1 MPTLAIVLLLT
12 SAVMHAFWNL
22 ILKQS
27 EIKYIAMNWQVLL
40 SGAAAII
47 AIFFVGLPPRS
58 MWLFAGLSTILEMLY
73 FLLLMY
79 AYTDHDFSLIYPI
92 ARGAAPALLAVW
104 AALFLHEIPTTGGL
118 FGILMIV
125 LGMVIIGSTSLLQ
138 NHENKPHLKGIMLA
152 LGVAFII
159 SVYTLVDG
167 TAVKGHPD
175 SALPYALSMFV
186 LVPFL
191 TTPVVV
197 RRYGWGAFAQAW
209 REQRWKLVLGGVLGV
224 VAYTTALFAY
234 SFAPLNYSE
243 AIREVSVVIG
253 AFLGWRF
260 LNEKLG
266 GYRLVGAAVIFVGIV
281 LIAIFG

>member
-12 SAVMHAFWNL
+12 SAIMHAFWNL

-27 EIKYIAMNWQVLL
+27 EIKYIAMNWQVIL

-58 MWLFAGLSTILEMLY
+58 MWLFAGLSTILEVLY

-138 NHENKPHLKGIMLA
+138 NHENKPHLKGIILA

-253 AFLGWRF
+253 AFLGWKF
-260 LNEKLG
+260 LGEKMG
-266 GYRLVGAAVIFVGIV
+266 GYRLAGAAVIFGGIV
-281 LIAIFG
+281 LIAFFG

>member
-1 MPTLAIVLLLT
+1 MPLLAIALLFA
-12 SAVMHAFWNL
+12 SAILHAVWNMM
-22 ILKQS
+22 LKQS
-27 EIKYIAMNWQVLL
+27 DIKYIAMNWQVIL
-40 SGAAAII
+40 SGIAAFI
-47 AIFFVGLPPRS
+47 ALFFVGLPPRS
-58 MWLFAGLSTILEMLY
+58 MWLFAITSTVLEVFY

-92 ARGAAPALLAVW
+92 ARGAAPAMLTLW
-104 AALFLHEIPTTGGL
+104 TALFLHEIPTTGGL
-118 FGILMIV
+118 FGILLIV

-138 NHENKPHLKGIMLA
+138 NHENKPHLKGIFLA

-175 SALPYALSMFV
+175 YALPYALAMFAF
-186 LVPFL
+186 VPFL
-191 TTPVVV
+191 TTPVVG
-197 RRYGWGAFAQAW
+197 RKFGWTPFAQAW
-209 REQRWKLVLGGVLGV
+209 REQRWRLILGGLLGV

-234 SFAPLNYSE
+234 TIAPLNYSE

-253 AFLGWRF
+253 AFFGWRF

-266 GYRLVGAAVIFVGIV
+266 GYRLLGAAVIFAGIS

>member
-1 MPTLAIVLLLT
+1 MPTLAIVLLLA
-12 SAVMHAFWNL
+12 SAFLHAVWNML
-22 ILKQS
+22 LKQS
-27 EIKYIAMNWQVLL
+27 EIKYVAMNWQVMLS
-40 SGAAAII
+40 SGAAILAL
-47 AIFFVGLPPRS
+47 FFTGLPPRD
-58 MWLFAGLSTILEMLY
+58 MWLFAGISTILEVFY

-92 ARGAAPALLAVW
+92 ARGAAPALLAIW

-118 FGILMIV
+118 FGILLIV
-125 LGMVIIGSTSLLQ
+125 VGMGVIGATSLLN
-138 NHENKPHLKGIMLA
+138 NHENKPHLKGIILA

-167 TAVKGHPD
+167 TAVKAHPD
-175 SALPYALSMFV
+175 SALPYALSMFT
-186 LVPFL
+186 LVPL
-191 TTPVVV
+191 MTTPVVV
-197 RRYGWGAFAQAW
+197 RRFGWGAFAQAW
-209 REQRWKLVLGGVLGV
+209 REQHWKLILGGVLGV

-253 AFLGWRF
+253 AFFGWRF

-266 GYRLVGAAVIFVGIV
+266 GYRLLGAAVIFGGIL
-281 LIAIFG
+281 LIAMFG

>member
-1 MPTLAIVLLLT
+1 MPPLAIVLLLT
-12 SAVMHAFWNL
+12 SAFMHALWNL

-27 EIKYIAMNWQVLL
+27 DIKYVAMNWQVLL
-40 SGAAAII
+40 SGAAALI
-47 AIFFVGLPPRS
+47 AIFITGLPPRA
-58 MWLFAGLSTILEMLY
+58 MWPFAIASAILEVLY

-92 ARGAAPALLAVW
+92 ARGAAPALVALW
-104 AALFLHEIPTTGGL
+104 AALILGEIPTAGGMI
-118 FGILMIV
+118 GILLIV
-125 LGMVIIGSTSLLQ
+125 VGMVVIGSTSLLN
-138 NHENKPHLKGIMLA
+138 NHENKPHLKGIFLA
-152 LGVAFII
+152 LGVALII
-159 SVYTLVDG
+159 SIYTIVDG
-167 TAVKGHPD
+167 TAVKAHPD

-186 LVPFL
+186 IVPFM

-197 RRYGWGAFAQAW
+197 RQHGWGAFAQAW
-209 REQRWKLVLGGVLGV
+209 RDHRWKLILGGVLGV

-253 AFLGWRF
+253 AFFGWRF

-266 GYRLVGAAVIFVGIV
+266 GYRLLGAGVIFAGIS

>member
-27 EIKYIAMNWQVLL
+27 EIKYIAMNWQVIL

-58 MWLFAGLSTILEMLY
+58 MWLFAGLSTILEVLY

-118 FGILMIV
+118 FGILLIV

-138 NHENKPHLKGIMLA
+138 NHENKPHLKGIILA

-234 SFAPLNYSE
+234 SCAPLNYSE

-266 GYRLVGAAVIFVGIV
+266 GYRLLGAAVIFGGIV
-281 LIAIFG
+281 LIAVFG

>member
-1 MPTLAIVLLLT
+1 MPLLAIVLLLA
-12 SAVMHAFWNL
+12 SALMHALWNL

-27 EIKYIAMNWQVLL
+27 DIKYVAMNWQVLL
-40 SGAAAII
+40 SGAAAVV
-47 AIFFVGLPPRS
+47 ALFFLGLPPRA
-58 MWLFAGLSTILEMLY
+58 MWSFAIGSAVLEVLY

-92 ARGAAPALLAVW
+92 ARGAAPALVVIW
-104 AALFLHEIPTTGGL
+104 AALFLREIPTTGGL
-118 FGILMIV
+118 FGILLIV
-125 LGMVIIGSTSLLQ
+125 IGMVIIGSTSLLN
-138 NHENKPHLKGIMLA
+138 NHENKPHLKGIFLA
-152 LGVAFII
+152 LGVAFLI
-159 SVYTLVDG
+159 SVYTIVDG
-167 TAVKGHPD
+167 TAVKAHPAA
-175 SALPYALSMFV
+175 SLPYALSMFA

-197 RRYGWGAFAQAW
+197 RGFGWTPFAQAW
-209 REQRWKLVLGGVLGV
+209 REQPFKLILGGVLGV

-266 GYRLVGAAVIFVGIV
+266 GYRLLGAGVIFAGIS

>member
-1 MPTLAIVLLLT
+1 MPLLAIALLFA
-12 SAVMHAFWNL
+12 SAILHAVWNMM
-22 ILKQS
+22 LKQS
-27 EIKYIAMNWQVLL
+27 EIKYIAMNWQVIL
-40 SGAAAII
+40 SGIAAFI
-47 AIFFVGLPPRS
+47 ALFFVGLPPRS
-58 MWLFAGLSTILEMLY
+58 MWLFAITSTILEVFY

-92 ARGAAPALLAVW
+92 ARGAAPAMLTLW
-104 AALFLHEIPTTGGL
+104 TALFLHEIPTTGGL
-118 FGILMIV
+118 FGILLIV

-138 NHENKPHLKGIMLA
+138 NHENKPHLKGIFLA

-175 SALPYALSMFV
+175 YALPYALAMFAF
-186 LVPFL
+186 VPFL
-191 TTPVVV
+191 TTPVVG
-197 RRYGWGAFAQAW
+197 RKFGWAPFAQAW
-209 REQRWKLVLGGVLGV
+209 REQRWRLVLGGILGV

-234 SFAPLNYSE
+234 TIAPLNYSE

-253 AFLGWRF
+253 AFFGWRF
-260 LNEKLG
+260 LNEKMG
-266 GYRLVGAAVIFVGIV
+266 GYRLLGAAVIFAGIS

>member
-1 MPTLAIVLLLT
+1 MPTLAIILLLT
-12 SAVMHAFWNL
+12 SAFMHALWNL

-27 EIKYIAMNWQVLL
+27 EVKYVAMNWQVLL
-40 SGAAAII
+40 GGAAAIV

-58 MWLFAGLSTILEMLY
+58 MWLFASLSTILEMLY

-118 FGILMIV
+118 FGILLIV
-125 LGMVIIGSTSLLQ
+125 LGMGFIGATSLLQ
-138 NHENKPHLKGIMLA
+138 NHENKPHLKGIFLA

-159 SVYTLVDG
+159 SVYTIVDG
-167 TAVKGHPD
+167 TAVKQHPD
-175 SALPYALSMFV
+175 SALPYALSMFA

-197 RRYGWGAFAQAW
+197 RRYGWGAFARAW
-209 REQRWKLVLGGVLGV
+209 REQPWRLVLGGVLGV

-243 AIREVSVVIG
+243 AIREVGVVIG
-253 AFLGWRF
+253 AFLGWKF
-260 LNEKLG
+260 LGEKMG
-266 GYRLVGAAVIFVGIV
+266 GYRLVGALVIFGGIV
-281 LIAIFG
+281 LIALFG

>member
-12 SAVMHAFWNL
+12 SAFMHALWNL

-27 EIKYIAMNWQVLL
+27 EVKYVAMNWQVLL
-40 SGAAAII
+40 SGAAAIV
-47 AIFFVGLPPRS
+47 AIFFLGLPPRS
-58 MWLFAGLSTILEMLY
+58 MWLFAIASTILEVLY

-79 AYTDHDFSLIYPI
+79 AYTDHDFSLIYPV
-92 ARGAAPALLAVW
+92 ARGAAPALVVIW
-104 AALFLHEIPTTGGL
+104 AALFLREIPTTIGL
-118 FGILMIV
+118 FGILLIV
-125 LGMVIIGSTSLLQ
+125 LGLVIIGATSVLQ
-138 NHENKPHLKGIMLA
+138 NHENKPHLKGIVLA

-159 SVYTLVDG
+159 SVYTIVDG
-167 TAVKGHPD
+167 TAVKQHPD
-175 SALPYALSMFV
+175 SALPYALSMFA

-197 RRYGWGAFAQAW
+197 RRFGWVAFAQAW
-209 REQRWKLVLGGVLGV
+209 REQSLRLILGGILGV

-243 AIREVSVVIG
+243 AIREVGVVIG

-260 LNEKLG
+260 LKEKMG
-266 GYRLVGAAVIFVGIV
+266 GYRLLGALVIFVGIL

>member
-1 MPTLAIVLLLT
+1 MPVLAIVLLLT
-12 SAVMHAFWNL
+12 SAFMHALWNL

-27 EIKYIAMNWQVLL
+27 EIKYVAMNWQVLL
-40 SGAAAII
+40 SGAAAFV

-58 MWLFAGLSTILEMLY
+58 MWLFAGFSTILEVFY

-92 ARGAAPALLAVW
+92 ARGAAPALLAIW
-104 AALFLHEIPTTGGL
+104 AALFLHEIPTIGGL
-118 FGILMIV
+118 FGILLIV
-125 LGMVIIGSTSLLQ
+125 VGMGVIGATSLLQ

-167 TAVKGHPD
+167 TAVKAHPD
-175 SALPYALSMFV
+175 DALPYALSMFM

-197 RRYGWGAFAQAW
+197 RRFGWESFAQAW
-209 REQRWKLVLGGVLGV
+209 REQRWRLVLGGVLGV

-260 LNEKLG
+260 LRESLG
-266 GYRLVGAAVIFVGIV
+266 GYRLAGSAVIFGGIL
-281 LIAIFG
+281 LIAFFG

>member
-1 MPTLAIVLLLT
+1 
-12 SAVMHAFWNL
+12 MHALWNL

-27 EIKYIAMNWQVLL
+27 EVKYVAMNWQVLL
-40 SGAAAII
+40 GGAAAIV
-47 AIFFVGLPPRS
+47 AIFFVGFPPRS

-118 FGILMIV
+118 FGILLIV
-125 LGMVIIGSTSLLQ
+125 VGMGFIGATSLLQ
-138 NHENKPHLKGIMLA
+138 NHENKPHLKGIFLA

-159 SVYTLVDG
+159 SVYTIVDG

-175 SALPYALSMFV
+175 SALPYALSMFA

-209 REQRWKLVLGGVLGV
+209 REQPWRLMLGGALGV

-234 SFAPLNYSE
+234 TFAPLNYSE

-253 AFLGWRF
+253 AFFGWKFLG
-260 LNEKLG
+260 EKMG
-266 GYRLVGAAVIFVGIV
+266 GYRLAGAAVIFGGIV
-281 LIAIFG
+281 LIAAFG